1 MKGNMGLAKAGF
13 HRVLFEAAKTQIQ
26 IFNANTSIM
35 KRNILIITVI
45 AAAVMELIDTSI
57 VNVALSH
64 MSGNLGATLED
75 TSWVIT
81 AYAIANVIII
91 PITSFLAAKLGRRN
105 YYIGSVILFTVF
117 SSLFCPRP
125 T

>member
-1 MKGNMGLAKAGF
+1 MTPLN
-13 HRVLFEAAKTQIQ
+13 
-26 IFNANTSIM
+26 
-35 KRNILIITVI
+35 RNLLIITVI
-45 AAAVMELIDTSI
+45 LAAIMELIDISI

-91 PITSFLAAKLGRRN
+91 PITSF
-105 YYIGSVILFTVF
+105 
-117 SSLFCPRP
+117 
-125 T
+125 